1 MTRKQPFFPGSRM
14 LGCALGILLAFSLL
28 TACESTEVT
37 PSDEEYRDQV
47 AAYCAIK
54 AQEERLRFV
63 GEERKLRKTERDLG
77 IRARQAFNRAYALCM
92 ESYDLPT
99 SC

>member
-1 MTRKQPFFPGSRM
+1 M

-28 TACESTEVT
+28 TACESTEATPSGTQVT
-37 PSDEEYRDQV
+37 TSDEEYRDQV

-63 GEERKLRKTERDLG
+63 REERKLRKAERDLG

-99 SC
+99 SG